1 MNDIPLTPPVKTP
14 LRCLPALCICL
25 ICLLAPTAWAQTEL
39 LFWHSHDATSDTIE
53 AFAEVFN
60 SSQSDYTIIP
70 EYVGNF
76 EEAGIRLL
84 TAYGGGNHPVLFS
97 AEMTVIP
104 RLLEEGILVDL
115 THLTQDITE
124 DDVADFVPMLWN
136 YGLFDA
142 KRYSLPFANSA
153 LVLFYNA
160 NLLEQ
165 KNVSPP
171 TTWEE
176 FEQVT
181 SELSTRRIK
190 AFINVNIPLAFEA
203 MVATRG
209 GNIIQDD
216 LPNFNSPEAIAALE
230 MLQRISRNRDAIN
243 RSMSEIDIALIDF
256 IRTKGM
262 MAFASLAMWPEG
274 SQYSVA
280 FEVGAAPIPMGELME
295 HRTPI
300 AGAQLVVLQGAS
312 PAQQEGA
319 YAFWQFLM
327 EAENVATWVRDSYY
341 LPTRFSALPH
351 LEDWYAE
358 DPTRAIA
365 LEQLDNLIGRPK
377 MGAYTVW
384 QGYLAEALDKAL
396 QGNMDARAALDEAQ
410 QRSLDYT
417 P

>member
-53 AFAEVFN
+53 AFAEAFN
-60 SSQSDYTIIP
+60 NSQSDYTIIP

-136 YGLFDA
+136 YGVFDA

-176 FEQVT
+176 FEQAT

-216 LPNFNSPEAIAALE
+216 LPNFNSPEAG
-230 MLQRISRNRDAIN
+230 RDHHP
-243 RSMSEIDIALIDF
+243 R
-256 IRTKGM
+256 
-262 MAFASLAMWPEG
+262 AFTL
-274 SQYSVA
+274 
-280 FEVGAAPIPMGELME
+280 FL
-295 HRTPI
+295 
-300 AGAQLVVLQGAS
+300 AGAGVRAGTSYGATDDFS
-312 PAQQEGA
+312 
-319 YAFWQFLM
+319 FNV
-327 EAENVATWVRDSYY
+327 AENGVDVHDLQATILHLMGLDHERLTYRYLGRDFRLTDVHGRLVRG
-341 LPTRFSALPH
+341 
-351 LEDWYAE
+351 
-358 DPTRAIA
+358 I
-365 LEQLDNLIGRPK
+365 
-377 MGAYTVW
+377 
-384 QGYLAEALDKAL
+384 LA
-396 QGNMDARAALDEAQ
+396 
-410 QRSLDYT
+410 
-417 P
+417 